1 MHTSMWICRF
11 LDFFTTRGNR
21 ESLDFFGRLRLKD
34 FKQFEKKF
42 ASQLKNKNFEKK
54 LNKAS
59 NAALHVVG

>member
-1 MHTSMWICRF
+1 
-11 LDFFTTRGNR
+11 LG
-21 ESLDFFGRLRLKD
+21 LKD
-34 FKQFEKKF
+34 FKEFEKKF